1 MSDEKKI
8 SENENSTY
16 SENPQISEKT
26 EKNSE
31 IKLAVKKKRFKKSD
45 ILVFAICLVASIL
58 IWLYASNIDKE
69 PLDNGQG
76 NVVNPP
82 STEQNVEN
90 Q

>member
-8 SENENSTY
+8 SENESSTY
-16 SENPQISEKT
+16 SQDPQITERA

-58 IWLYASNIDKE
+58 IWLYASNIDKK

-76 NVVNPP
+76 NNTNPP

>member
-8 SENENSTY
+8 SENESSTY
-16 SENPQISEKT
+16 SQDPQITERA

-58 IWLYASNIDKE
+58 IWLYASNIDKK
-69 PLDNGQG
+69 PLDNGQE
-76 NVVNPP
+76 NNTNPP
-82 STEQNVEN
+82 ATEQSSEN

>member
-16 SENPQISEKT
+16 SENPQISEIA

-58 IWLYASNIDKE
+58 IWLYASNIDKK

-76 NVVNPP
+76 NVVNPT